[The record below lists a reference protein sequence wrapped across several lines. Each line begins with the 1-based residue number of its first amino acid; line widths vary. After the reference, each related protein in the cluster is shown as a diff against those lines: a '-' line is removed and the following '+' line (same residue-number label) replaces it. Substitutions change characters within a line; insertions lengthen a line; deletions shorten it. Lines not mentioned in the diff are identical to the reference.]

1 MIAPFARH
9 MLTANRS
16 TASAPN
22 KYAPESAVKIA
33 MLWKITLEQPRIME
47 DKFIKFKIQITMD
60 HKSSAATRDM

>member
-9 MLTANRS
+9 MATANRS

-22 KYAPESAVKIA
+22 KYTPESAVKIA

-47 DKFIKFKIQITMD
+47 ERFIKFKIQITMD
-60 HKSSAATRDM
+60 HKSRAVIRDM